1 MPLKGIQITNKH
13 FPAIFAAML
22 FLVFSSSPV
31 PVNAQKARTPTTAE
45 LQKKYIVT
53 SLTKADMQ
61 IILKDAPPA
70 ARKRMVENPELK
82 KAQVRQ
88 LREVM
93 AIASEAVKS
102 GLIDSTVARELEITR
117 MEVSAI
123 NYGQRLNKTTGKNPF
138 SAITPVQV
146 KAFYAKAGSQARFDR
161 YLNDKMDVLKKMGIL
176 PPDGTVPDE
185 ERVEV
190 RDSFAK
196 FAIYDGEAK
205 LKARVLGAAYKRTV
219 DLQVRLQRV
228 RFLAKLYS
236 DAVLADKVKVPDE
249 EVQAYIAGHP
259 ELTAPQK
266 AKALGILARA
276 KASEDFAA
284 LADEFSEDPGN
295 NDTKGGKFGG
305 LYSDVPLGR
314 MVKPFEQGAMALEPG
329 QIAQGL
335 VETDYGYHIIKL
347 DRKGESD
354 DGNGNRVMTYDV
366 RHILISTTVEDS
378 GNPGGRPVTVNDM
391 VKTKLEA
398 NKANRV
404 IAEIVKNNPVSVAE
418 DFDVSAN

>member
-1 MPLKGIQITNKH
+1 MRNMR
-13 FPAIFAAML
+13 FAAGLAAAL
-22 FLVFSSSPV
+22 FLILPSSPAAV
-31 PVNAQKARTPTTAE
+31 IAQKTRPLTTAE

-102 GLIDSTVARELEITR
+102 GIIDSTVARELEITG
-117 MEVSAI
+117 MEVSAV

-138 SAITPVQV
+138 SAITPEQV

-161 YLNDKMDVLKKMGIL
+161 YLNHRIDLLKKMGIL
-176 PPDGTVPDE
+176 PPDETVPDE
-185 ERVEV
+185 ERAEV

-196 FAIYDGEAK
+196 LAIYDAEAK

-219 DLQVRLQRV
+219 DLQIRLQRV
-228 RFLAKLYS
+228 RFLATLYS
-236 DAVLADKVKVPDE
+236 DTVLADKVKVPDE
-249 EVQAYIAGHP
+249 EVQAYVAGHP

-276 KASEDFAA
+276 KAGEDFAA
-284 LADEFSEDPGN
+284 LANEFSEDPGN
-295 NDTKGGKFGG
+295 DNPGGVKHGG
-305 LYSDVPLGR
+305 IYADVALGK
-314 MVKPFEQGAMALEPG
+314 MVKPFEQGALALEPG
-329 QIAQGL
+329 KVAQSL
-335 VETDYGYHIIKL
+335 VETGFGYHIIKL
-347 DRKGESD
+347 ERKGESD
-354 DGNGNRVMTYDV
+354 DGNGNRVLTYDV
-366 RHILISTTVEDS
+366 RHILISTTIEDS
-378 GNPGGRPVTVNDM
+378 GNAGGRPVTVSDM
-391 VKTKLEA
+391 VKAKLEA
-398 NKANRV
+398 DKANRV

>member
-1 MPLKGIQITNKH
+1 MALSEIKPRNMRIG
-13 FPAIFAAML
+13 AIFTAAL
-22 FLVFSSSPV
+22 FLILPSSPV
-31 PVNAQKARTPTTAE
+31 PVNAQTARPPTTAE
-45 LQKKYIVT
+45 LQKKYILT

-82 KAQVRQ
+82 KVQVKQ

-102 GLIDSTVARELEITR
+102 GIIDRTVANELEITR
-117 MEVSAI
+117 MEVSAV

-161 YLNDKMDVLKKMGIL
+161 YLKDRIDLIKKMGLL
-176 PPDGTVPDE
+176 PPDGTIPDE
-185 ERVEV
+185 ERGEV
-190 RDSFAK
+190 RDHFAK
-196 FAIYDGEAK
+196 LAIYDAEAK

-219 DLQVRLQRV
+219 DLKVQLQRV

-236 DAVLADKVKVPDE
+236 DAVLADKIKVPDE

-259 ELTAPQK
+259 ELTGPRK
-266 AKALGILARA
+266 AKALGILARV
-276 KASEDFAA
+276 KAGEDFAA
-284 LADEFSEDPGN
+284 LANEFSEDPGN
-295 NDTKGGKFGG
+295 DDTEGGKFGG

-329 QIAQGL
+329 QVSQGL

-354 DGNGNRVMTYDV
+354 DGKGNRVMTYDV
-366 RHILISTTVEDS
+366 RHILISTTIEDS
-378 GNPGGRPVTVNDM
+378 GNTGGRPVTVNDM
-391 VKTKLEA
+391 VRTKLETA
-398 NKANRV
+398 KEKRV
-404 IAEIVKNNPVSVAE
+404 IGEILKNNPVSVAE